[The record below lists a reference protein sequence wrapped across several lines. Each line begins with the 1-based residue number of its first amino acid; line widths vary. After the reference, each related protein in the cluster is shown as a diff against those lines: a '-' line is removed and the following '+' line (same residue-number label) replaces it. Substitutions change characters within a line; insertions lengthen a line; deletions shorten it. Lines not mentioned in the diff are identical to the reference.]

1 MIMKLKNQ
9 RPGPKG
15 AVDPVGKNLM
25 LLLKINEVIT
35 TNKRLSVIHHMTGF

>member
-15 AVDPVGKNLM
+15 AVELEKNEGKKVKVVFM
-25 LLLKINEVIT
+25 LN
-35 TNKRLSVIHHMTGF
+35 

>member
-15 AVDPVGKNLM
+15 AVEPVEKKM
-25 LLLKINEVIT
+25 NERDGYA
-35 TNKRLSVIHHMTGF
+35 NFR

>member
-15 AVDPVGKNLM
+15 AVEPVGEIILTI
-25 LLLKINEVIT
+25 LDR
-35 TNKRLSVIHHMTGF
+35 RL

>member
-15 AVDPVGKNLM
+15 TAEPVK
-25 LLLKINEVIT
+25 KKDFV
-35 TNKRLSVIHHMTGF
+35 KVVSVLN